1 MQTHEIE
8 EQGSVCLNEKV
19 KISKTM
25 QPSPKQNYKEV
36 ECMPN
41 QFKKRQCRWA
51 NLSDALA
58 DKKKLNSNIN
68 TVKPLN
74 LGPKNLLAIHKQKN
88 INNVCTVVLKSVN

>member
-36 ECMPN
+36 ECIPN
-41 QFKKRQCRWA
+41 QFKKRQYRCA

-58 DKKKLNSNIN
+58 VLSEIKKIKFQYKYSK
-68 TVKPLN
+68 TFKF
-74 LGPKNLLAIHKQKN
+74 GTQEFACYSQAKKYK
-88 INNVCTVVLKSVN
+88 